1 MLEEKITYYIAKIN
15 NIQKSIEIENDKIFQ
30 YENMLLEEKK
40 KQEDRGF
47 FTRLFIRN
55 KFISSIE
62 KILKEHHKES
72 ENLDYLLKIEIQE
85 FINIGIAEIE
95 NNKKENSTDNVDN
108 DLIKKVSYISNFI
121 GIISEC
127 QYKYDIASE
136 RLKKIVQNSSYTTIE
151 EYKYVFDLFK
161 TVILKIASCYE
172 VINKYN
178 LFPNEI
184 DKINHSVSAILL
196 CDNSLRNI
204 NKYQEIKGLRLEFE
218 DMNINLKFLNT
229 TFNLLEEEYKLK
241 VENISEDKDKT
252 LNNYK
257 ILFLNKLRN
266 EYNLD
271 LSKYKI

>member
-1 MLEEKITYYIAKIN
+1 MFA
-15 NIQKSIEIENDKIFQ
+15 
-30 YENMLLEEKK
+30 
-40 KQEDRGF
+40 
-47 FTRLFIRN
+47 
-55 KFISSIE
+55 
-62 KILKEHHKES
+62 
-72 ENLDYLLKIEIQE
+72 
-85 FINIGIAEIE
+85 
-95 NNKKENSTDNVDN
+95 NS
-108 DLIKKVSYISNFI
+108 
-121 GIISEC
+121 
-127 QYKYDIASE
+127 
-136 RLKKIVQNSSYTTIE
+136 R
-151 EYKYVFDLFK
+151 FK
-161 TVILKIASCYE
+161 
-172 VINKYN
+172 

-241 VENISEDKDKT
+241 VENISEDKYKT

>member
-1 MLEEKITYYIAKIN
+1 M
-15 NIQKSIEIENDKIFQ
+15 
-30 YENMLLEEKK
+30 
-40 KQEDRGF
+40 
-47 FTRLFIRN
+47 
-55 KFISSIE
+55 
-62 KILKEHHKES
+62 
-72 ENLDYLLKIEIQE
+72 
-85 FINIGIAEIE
+85 
-95 NNKKENSTDNVDN
+95 
-108 DLIKKVSYISNFI
+108 
-121 GIISEC
+121 
-127 QYKYDIASE
+127 
-136 RLKKIVQNSSYTTIE
+136 KKIVQNSSYTTIE

-241 VENISEDKDKT
+241 VENISEDKYKT